1 MNFTQ
6 LRCFI
11 YVADNLSFTTA
22 ARKLNF
28 SQSAISKN
36 LNDLEKELKTRL
48 LVRNPHKI
56 ALTLDGEYFYQVAV
70 NILKEKDNAILNI
83 TKSHQKELFGNV
95 NIGLD
100 YSPFERSFLPTL
112 IRQCKPTSFVFTV
125 NYLGDYVSQLTD
137 GKVDIAILSDDIIK
151 SASGLNFVSLISGE
165 FVLMYNANANFDFG
179 KKVSITELKN
189 TCVLV
194 PFTDRSYPSIY
205 HLNQVL
211 CQKLNAENIKTV
223 DNYFL
228 MYDYISASVNQVA
241 IMPNFVVDLNK
252 KGFKY
257 SYLNYSDPFSYGVAY
272 PMHKENDTLF
282 QRIIAILKEIVP
294 TNILPK

>member
-70 NILKEKDNAILNI
+70 NI
-83 TKSHQKELFGNV
+83 
-95 NIGLD
+95 
-100 YSPFERSFLPTL
+100 PTL
-112 IRQCKPTSFVFTV
+112 IRQCKPTSFDFTV

-211 CQKLNAENIKTV
+211 CQKLNTENIKTV

-241 IMPNFVVDLNK
+241 IMPNFVVDRNK
-252 KGFKY
+252 QGFKY
-257 SYLNYSDPFSYGVAY
+257 SYLNYKNQKQF
-272 PMHKENDTLF
+272 NLIF
-282 QRIIAILKEIVP
+282 
-294 TNILPK
+294 